1 VPKPLVIV
9 ESPAKAR
16 TIAGFLGDAY
26 NVESSVG
33 HIRDLPSKGLSIAV
47 DDHFTPTY
55 EVHASKKDVIKRL
68 KALLKDAD
76 ELYLATDE
84 DREGEAI
91 SWHLLQ
97 VLQPKVPVKRMVF
110 HEITPSAIEH
120 AVENWR
126 DIDEGLVDAQE
137 TRRIVDRLFG
147 YPVSEVLW
155 RKVNAGLSAGRVQS
169 PAVRL
174 VVERERER
182 IAFNSA
188 DYWDLDAAFAT
199 DPRFS
204 ATLVALEGKRIA
216 SGKDFD
222 DTGHLTKDVTVLTE
236 DQALA
241 LRDGLTSSDFS
252 VRSVEEKPFS
262 SKPKA
267 PFMTS
272 TLQQEGG
279 RKLRMSSA
287 QVMRVA
293 QDLYQNGYITYMRTD
308 STTLSETALNAAR
321 SQARQLYG
329 PEYVPE
335 KPRTYD
341 RKVKNAQEAHE
352 AIRPAGDS
360 FRTPDQLAGEL
371 RNDQLRLYELIWK
384 RTVASQM
391 VDARGQSVQVR
402 IGAEASDGRDVEFAA
417 SGRSITFP
425 GYLRAYVE
433 GADDPDAALDDRETL
448 LPVLAVGQALP
459 SPEVEAKG
467 HTTSPPARF
476 TEASL
481 VKRLEELGIGRPSTY
496 ASIMQTIQD
505 RGYVWKKGTALV
517 PTWTAFAVIQ
527 LLEQYFGEL
536 VDYAFTARME
546 DELDGIA
553 QGQVER
559 EPWLNNFWFGDAA
572 GDVLPDDLADI
583 NPGSPGLKVLV
594 ERGKETIDPAEIN
607 VVGRFVTP
615 DGEEILVKP
624 GKFGPYLKRGED
636 SASIPDDLTPDEL
649 DVFKAM
655 ELLDAPN
662 GDRVLGVDPESGL
675 DVVVKAGRFG
685 PYVQVGEMPEGK
697 GKIKPED
704 KPKTASL
711 FKTMTV
717 ERLTFEDA
725 MQLLSLPR
733 LVGVDPADGGEI
745 RAQNGRY
752 GPYLTKAF
760 KDPET
765 GADKTETR
773 SLETEEQIFD
783 VTLEKALAILAQPKR
798 GRNQTVAAPLRELGI
813 DPVSEQ
819 KMTIKDGRFGLYVTD
834 GEVNASL
841 QKADQLETITDE
853 RASELLQARR
863 DRIAEG
869 GGKKKK
875 APAKKKAAKKKAPAK
890 KKAAAKKAPAK
901 KKAAGTAKKAAPPVP
916 AAESGGPAPDDD
928 APF

>member
-1 VPKPLVIV
+1 MPKPLVIV

-33 HIRDLPSKGLSIAV
+33 HIRDLPSKGLNI
-47 DDHFTPTY
+47 DLEHDFEPTY
-55 EVHASKKDVIKRL
+55 EVHASKKDVIRRL

-91 SWHLLQ
+91 SWHLLE
-97 VLQPKVPVKRMVF
+97 VLKPKVPVKRMVF

-126 DIDEGLVDAQE
+126 QIDDGLVNAQE

-147 YPVSEVLW
+147 YELSQVLW

-182 IAFNSA
+182 IAFRSA
-188 DYWDLDAAFAT
+188 DYWDLDAAFAM
-199 DPRFS
+199 DPAFS
-204 ATLVALEGKRIA
+204 ATLVELEGKRVA

-222 DTGHLTKDVTVLTE
+222 DTGVLTRDVAVLDE
-236 DQALA
+236 AGAVA
-241 LRDGLTSSDFS
+241 LRDGLSASDFT
-252 VRSVEEKPFS
+252 VRSIEEKPFS

-321 SQARQLYG
+321 SQVRSLYG
-329 PEYVPE
+329 AEYVPD

-360 FRTPDQLAGEL
+360 FRTPEQLSGEL

-402 IGAEASDGRDVEFAA
+402 IAATASDGRDAVFGA

-448 LPVLAVGQALP
+448 LPVLAVDQALP
-459 SPEVEAKG
+459 RPELEAKG
-467 HTTSPPARF
+467 HSTSPPARF

-496 ASIMQTIQD
+496 ASIMQVIQD

-527 LLEQYFGEL
+527 LLEEHFGNV
-536 VDYAFTARME
+536 VDYAFTAKME
-546 DELDGIA
+546 DELDEIA
-553 QGQVER
+553 AGNAQR
-559 EPWLNNFWFGDAA
+559 LPYLNQFWFGDVT
-572 GDVLPDDLADI
+572 GEQVPELVDVS
-583 NPGSPGLKVLV
+583 PGSGGLSRLIDL
-594 ERGKETIDPAEIN
+594 GKETIDPAEIN
-607 VVGRFVTP
+607 VVRRFITE
-615 DGEEILVKP
+615 DGEEIVVKP
-624 GKFGPYLKRGED
+624 GRYGPYLKRGED

-649 DVFKAM
+649 DLTRAL
-655 ELLDAPN
+655 ELLEAPN
-662 GDRVLGVDPESGL
+662 GDRVLGVDPETGL
-675 DVVVKAGRFG
+675 DVTVKAGRFG

-717 ERLTFEDA
+717 ERLTFEEA
-725 MQLLSLPR
+725 LQLLSLPR
-733 LVGVDPADGGEI
+733 VVGADPADGGEI
-745 RAQNGRY
+745 TAQNGRY
-752 GPYLTKAF
+752 GPYLTKAYT
-760 KDPET
+760 DPET
-765 GADKTETR
+765 GAAKTETR

-783 VTLEKALAILAQPKR
+783 VTLEQALTILAQPKR

-819 KMTIKDGRFGLYVTD
+819 KMMIKDGRFGLYVTD

-901 KKAAGTAKKAAPPVP
+901 KAPAKKAAAKKAAPP
-916 AAESGGPAPDDD
+916 AAPSGEAPDDD

>member
-1 VPKPLVIV
+1 
-9 ESPAKAR
+9 
-16 TIAGFLGDAY
+16 
-26 NVESSVG
+26 
-33 HIRDLPSKGLSIAV
+33 
-47 DDHFTPTY
+47 
-55 EVHASKKDVIKRL
+55 
-68 KALLKDAD
+68 
-76 ELYLATDE
+76 
-84 DREGEAI
+84 
-91 SWHLLQ
+91 
-97 VLQPKVPVKRMVF
+97 
-110 HEITPSAIEH
+110 
-120 AVENWR
+120 
-126 DIDEGLVDAQE
+126 
-137 TRRIVDRLFG
+137 
-147 YPVSEVLW
+147 
-155 RKVNAGLSAGRVQS
+155 
-169 PAVRL
+169 
-174 VVERERER
+174 
-182 IAFNSA
+182 
-188 DYWDLDAAFAT
+188 
-199 DPRFS
+199 
-204 ATLVALEGKRIA
+204 
-216 SGKDFD
+216 
-222 DTGHLTKDVTVLTE
+222 
-236 DQALA
+236 
-241 LRDGLTSSDFS
+241 
-252 VRSVEEKPFS
+252 
-262 SKPKA
+262 
-267 PFMTS
+267 
-272 TLQQEGG
+272 
-279 RKLRMSSA
+279 MSSA

-321 SQARQLYG
+321 SQARSLYG
-329 PEYVPE
+329 AEYVPD

-360 FRTPDQLAGEL
+360 FRTPEQLAGEL

-402 IGAEASDGRDVEFAA
+402 IGATSTDGRDAEFGA

-459 SPEVEAKG
+459 RPELEAKG
-467 HTTSPPARF
+467 HSTSPPARF

-496 ASIMQTIQD
+496 ASIMQVIQD

-527 LLEQYFGEL
+527 LLEEHFSNV

-546 DELDGIA
+546 DELDEIA
-553 QGQVER
+553 AGQAER
-559 EPWLNNFWFGDAA
+559 LPYLNEFWFGDSA
-572 GDVLPDDLADI
+572 GQQVPELVDVS
-583 NPGSPGLKVLV
+583 PGSGGLSRLIDL
-594 ERGKETIDPAEIN
+594 GKETIDPAEIN
-607 VVGRFVTP
+607 VVRRFITA
-615 DGEEILVKP
+615 DGEEIVVKP
-624 GKFGPYLKRGED
+624 GRYGPYLKRGED

-649 DVFKAM
+649 DLDKAL
-655 ELLDAPN
+655 ELLEAPN
-662 GDRVLGVDPESGL
+662 GDRVLGQDPETGL
-675 DVVVKAGRFG
+675 DVSVKAGRFG
-685 PYVQVGEMPEGK
+685 PYVQVGEMPETKGK

-717 ERLTFEDA
+717 ERLTFDEA
-725 MQLLSLPR
+725 MQLLALPR
-733 LVGVDPADGGEI
+733 TVGTDPADGGVI
-745 RAQNGRY
+745 KAQNGRY
-752 GPYLTKAF
+752 GPYLTKEF
-760 KDPET
+760 TDPET
-765 GADKTETR
+765 GAAKTETR

-783 VTLEKALAILAQPKR
+783 VSLEKALTILAQPKR

-901 KKAAGTAKKAAPPVP
+901 KAAAKKAPAKKAAPP
-916 AAESGGPAPDDD
+916 AAPSGEAPDDD

>member
-1 VPKPLVIV
+1 MVKPLVIV

-16 TIAGFLGDAY
+16 TIAGFLGDDFI
-26 NVESSVG
+26 VESSVG
-33 HIRDLPSKGLSIAV
+33 HVRDLPSKGLSIDV

-55 EVHASKKDVIKRL
+55 EVHASKKDVIRRL

-110 HEITPSAIEH
+110 HEITRAAIEH
-120 AVENWR
+120 AVDNWR

-182 IAFNSA
+182 IAFHSA
-188 DYWDLDAAFAT
+188 DYWDLDAAFPT
-199 DPRFS
+199 DPAFT
-204 ATLVALEGKRIA
+204 ATLVGVGGRRVAT
-216 SGKDFD
+216 GKDFD
-222 DTGHLTKDVTVLTE
+222 DSGALKGAAGRGGDAGAPAGVIVL
-236 DQALA
+236 DQAA
-241 LRDGLTSSDFS
+241 ADQLRDGLTAADFA
-252 VRSVEEKPFS
+252 VRSVEERPFT
-262 SKPKA
+262 SKPKP

-308 STTLSETALNAAR
+308 STTLSTTALDAAR
-321 SQARQLYG
+321 RQVRELYG
-329 PEYVPE
+329 ADYVPDQ
-335 KPRTYD
+335 PRTYD

-352 AIRPAGDS
+352 AIRPAGES
-360 FRTPDQLAGEL
+360 FRTPESLRGEL
-371 RNDQLRLYELIWK
+371 RTDQLRLYELIWK

-391 VDARGQSVQVR
+391 VDARGQSVSVR
-402 IGAEASDGRDVEFAA
+402 IGATAADGTDAELAA

-425 GYLRAYVE
+425 GYMRAYVE
-433 GADDPDAALDDRETL
+433 GADDPEAALDDRETL
-448 LPVLAVGQALP
+448 LPVLSVGQALP
-459 SPEVEAKG
+459 RPDLDTKG
-467 HTTSPPARF
+467 HSTSPPARF

-517 PTWTAFAVIQ
+517 PTWTAFAVIR
-527 LLEQYFGEL
+527 LLEEHFGDL

-553 QGQVER
+553 HGSVQR
-559 EPWLNNFWFGDAA
+559 EPWLNTFWFGDPA
-572 GDVLPDDLADI
+572 GEPTDELADVS
-583 NPGSPGLKVLV
+583 PGAPGLKALV
-594 ERGKETIDPAEIN
+594 EQGKETIDPAEIN
-607 VVGRFVTP
+607 VVMRFETP
-615 DGEEILVKP
+615 DGDPILVKP
-624 GKFGPYLKRGED
+624 GKFGPYLKRGEQ
-636 SASIPDDLTPDEL
+636 SASIPDDLAPDEL
-649 DVFKAM
+649 DVFKAL
-655 ELLDAPN
+655 ELLDAPS
-662 GDRVLGVDPESGL
+662 GDRVLGQDPETGL
-675 DVVVKAGRFG
+675 DVVAKAGRYG

-697 GKIKPED
+697 GKLKPED

-711 FKTMTV
+711 FKTMTLD
-717 ERLTFEDA
+717 RITFDDA

-733 LVGVDPADGGEI
+733 TVGVDPADGEAI
-745 RAQNGRY
+745 EAMNGRY
-752 GPYLTKAF
+752 GPYLK
-760 KDPET
+760 K
-765 GADKTETR
+765 GKETR
-773 SLETEEQIFD
+773 SLENEEQIFS
-783 VTLEKALAILAQPKR
+783 VSLEQALAILAQPKR
-798 GRNQTVAAPLRELGI
+798 GRNQTVAAPLRELGE
-813 DPVSEQ
+813 DPASGKPMVL
-819 KMTIKDGRFGLYVTD
+819 KDGRFGPYVTD
-834 GEVNASL
+834 GETNASL
-841 QKADQLETITDE
+841 RKGDEVETITDE
-853 RASELLQARR
+853 RASELLQMRR
-863 DRIAEG
+863 EAG
-869 GGKKKK
+869 PAKKRAKK
-875 APAKKKAAKKKAPAK
+875 APAKKAAKKKAPAK
-890 KKAAAKKAPAK
+890 KAGARKAAAKRSDGAQKS
-901 KKAAGTAKKAAPPVP
+901 T
-916 AAESGGPAPDDD
+916 
-928 APF
+928 